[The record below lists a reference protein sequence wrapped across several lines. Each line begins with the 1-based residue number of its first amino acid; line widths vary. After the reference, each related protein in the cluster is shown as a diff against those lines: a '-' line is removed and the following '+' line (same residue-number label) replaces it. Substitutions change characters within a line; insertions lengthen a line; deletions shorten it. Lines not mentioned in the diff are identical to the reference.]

1 MELAATAFEVGV
13 TRLFIALLRPHEDG
27 ADTFEVALPLVRV
40 KRQGVHES
48 VGAVAN
54 LADRQRRVFPP
65 AAAGFGG
72 PGTDG

>member
-1 MELAATAFEVGV
+1 VELAAAAFDVGA
-13 TRLFIALLRPHEDG
+13 TCLFVARLRPHEDY

-40 KRQGVHES
+40 KRQGAHES

-54 LADRQRRVFPP
+54 LADCERWVFPP
-65 AAAGFGG
+65 ATAGFGG